1 MIVVENL
8 VKSFRVKKG
17 FFGKY
22 FTIKPVNKVSLQIER
37 GETLGVVGES
47 GCGKTTLGRTVIRL
61 LKPDAGK
68 IVFEGMEITNLA
80 ERELRR
86 LRKDMQ
92 IVFQDPFSSLNPRM
106 TVYDIL
112 VRPLRIHENLSKS
125 EEREVILSTMEKVG
139 LKSEHVGRF
148 PHEFS
153 GGQRQRI
160 AIARA
165 IITRPKFIVLDEPT
179 SALDVSVQAQIMNLL
194 KELKGN
200 LELTYLFI
208 SHDLSVIKFLS
219 DRIAVMYL
227 GQIVEL
233 GEAKRILDKPLHPYT
248 TLLFSSIPSTNP
260 QKKMELRI
268 DTSEV
273 PSLINLPEGCLF
285 SDRCPLRM
293 TECLSMRPFLKP
305 VDRNHLVAC
314 HLYEEVK
321 AHTEKSL

>member
-1 MIVVENL
+1 MRKL
-8 VKSFRVKKG
+8 VKTFWVKRG
-17 FFGKY
+17 VFGKQ
-22 FTIKPVNKVSLQIER
+22 FQIKPLNEVSLDLNE

-61 LKPDAGK
+61 QEPDGGEIFFAGT
-68 IVFEGMEITNLA
+68 EITKIG
-80 ERELRR
+80 EKEFRHFRR
-86 LRKDMQ
+86 NMQ

-112 VRPLRIHENLSKS
+112 ARPIRIHLKLSKL
-125 EEREVILSTMEKVG
+125 EERSLIMNTLESVG

-165 IITRPKFIVLDEPT
+165 IITKPKFIVLDEPT

-194 KELKGN
+194 KKLKEELK
-200 LELTYLFI
+200 LTYIFI

-227 GQIVEL
+227 GQIVEM
-233 GEAKRILDKPLHPYT
+233 GSADSVVNKMLHPYT
-248 TLLFSSIPSTNP
+248 QLLFNSIPIP
-260 QKKMELRI
+260 DPAKKMKFTI
-268 DTSEV
+268 DVSEI
-273 PSLINLPEGCLF
+273 PSLINLPSGCPF
-285 SDRCPLRM
+285 FDRCQLRM
-293 TECLSMRPFLKP
+293 PECSSFRPALIEVEK
-305 VDRNHLVAC
+305 DHSVAC
-314 HLYEEVK
+314 FLHHKAIYE
-321 AHTEKSL
+321 

>member
-1 MIVVENL
+1 MEILKVRKL
-8 VKSFRVKKG
+8 VKTFLVKKG
-17 FFGKY
+17 FFGKR
-22 FTIKPVNKVSLQIER
+22 FVIKPLNEVSFGLNE

-61 LKPDAGK
+61 QKPDDGEIIFDGTDITK
-68 IVFEGMEITNLA
+68 IPEKEF
-80 ERELRR
+80 RR
-86 LRKDMQ
+86 FRRNMQ

-112 VRPLRIHENLSKS
+112 ARPIRIHQKLSKS
-125 EEREVILSTMEKVG
+125 EEKTLIMNTLESVG

-194 KELKGN
+194 KKLKEELR
-200 LELTYLFI
+200 LTYMFI

-227 GQIVEL
+227 GQIVEM
-233 GEAKRILDKPLHPYT
+233 GKVDSIIDNMLHPYT
-248 TLLFSSIPSTNP
+248 QLLFNSIPIP
-260 QKKMELRI
+260 DPARKMKFII
-268 DTSEV
+268 DVSEI
-273 PSLINLPEGCLF
+273 PSLINLPTGCPF
-285 SDRCPLRM
+285 FDRCQFRM
-293 TECLSMRPFLKP
+293 SECKDARPALVEVKK
-305 VDRNHLVAC
+305 DHSVAC
-314 HLYEEVK
+314 FLY
-321 AHTEKSL
+321 HKSAYQ

>member
-1 MIVVENL
+1 MEILKVRKL
-8 VKSFRVKKG
+8 VKTFWVKKG
-17 FFGKY
+17 FFGKH
-22 FTIKPVNKVSLQIER
+22 FVIKPLNEVSFDLNE

-61 LKPDAGK
+61 QQPDGGE
-68 IVFEGMEITNLA
+68 INFDGVNITNIS
-80 ERELRR
+80 EKEFRHFRR
-86 LRKDMQ
+86 NMQ

-112 VRPLRIHENLSKS
+112 ARPIRIHQKLPKS
-125 EEREVILSTMEKVG
+125 EERSLIMSTLESVG

-165 IITRPKFIVLDEPT
+165 IITKPKFIVLDEPT

-194 KELKGN
+194 KKLKQELK
-200 LELTYLFI
+200 LTYMFI

-227 GQIVEL
+227 GQIVEM
-233 GEAKRILDKPLHPYT
+233 GKTDSVVTDMLHPYT
-248 TLLFSSIPSTNP
+248 QLLFNSIPIPDPTR
-260 QKKMELRI
+260 KMKLI
-268 DTSEV
+268 MDVSEI
-273 PSLINLPEGCLF
+273 PSLINLPSGCPF
-285 SDRCPLRM
+285 FDRCQFRM
-293 TECLSMRPFLKP
+293 IECKDTRPALIEVKK
-305 VDRNHLVAC
+305 DHLVAC
-314 HLYEEVK
+314 FLY
-321 AHTEKSL
+321 HKSVYQ